1 RSCRSYGNR
10 CARPGDAMI
19 KTERELAVLG
29 GQPLFT
35 HPLHVGRPNIPDR
48 AAVLKR
54 IAASL
59 DRAWLTNDGPL
70 VRELEAKLSDYI
82 GVRHCVAMAN
92 ATVAMEVLARA
103 LELTGEVI
111 VPAFT
116 FIATPHAFSWLGLQP
131 VFCDVNRSTHM
142 IDVRSAERMITERTS
157 AIAAVHLWGGAAD
170 VEALDDLATR
180 HNLALVYD
188 SAHAL
193 GASAHGK
200 RVGGF
205 GDAEVFS
212 FHATKFFN
220 TFEGGAVT
228 TNNDGLAERL
238 RLLRNFGF
246 AGYDNVIAHGTN
258 AKLSEAHA
266 AMGLTMIEHV
276 EALSDRNGIT
286 WRRYAEALPHPGVKL
301 LRPIETNSSNY
312 QYVVCEVT
320 DDAPLTRDQ
329 LLNVLWQENVR
340 ARRYFFPGCH
350 RTEPYAGANQTLP
363 VTEEIAARVLVLP
376 AGALITAD
384 EIAKVVHLIERA
396 FENAAR
402 LRDRLPEYMPPG
414 AFKA

>member
-1 RSCRSYGNR
+1 
-10 CARPGDAMI
+10 MI
-19 KTERELAVLG
+19 KTERELAALG
-29 GQPLFT
+29 GEPLFAQ
-35 HPLHVGRPNIPDR
+35 PLHVGRPNIPDR
-48 AAVLKR
+48 AAVLTR

-70 VRELEAKLSDYI
+70 VRELEAKLAGYI

-103 LELTGEVI
+103 LELKGEVI

-116 FIATPHAFSWLGLQP
+116 FIATPHAFAWLGLKP
-131 VFCDVNRSTHM
+131 VFCDVDRATHM
-142 IDVRSAERMITERTS
+142 IDVHSAARMISERTS

-170 VEALDDLATR
+170 VEALEALASR

-193 GASAHGK
+193 GASARG
-200 RVGGF
+200 RRIGGF
-205 GDAEVFS
+205 GDAEVVS

-228 TNNDGLAERL
+228 TNNDALAERL

-246 AGYDNVIAHGTN
+246 AGYDNVIALGTN

-276 EALSDRNGIT
+276 DGLSERNGIT
-286 WRRYAEALPHPGVKL
+286 WRRYSEALRHPGVKL
-301 LRPIETNSSNY
+301 IRPDDPGSSNY

-329 LLNVLWQENVR
+329 LLNALWQENVR

-350 RTEPYAGANQTLP
+350 RTDPYAAANQSLP
-363 VTEEIAARVLVLP
+363 VSEEIAARVLVLP

-384 EIAKVVHLIERA
+384 EIAKVAGLIESA
-396 FENAAR
+396 FESADR
-402 LRDRLPEYMPPG
+402 LRGRLPEYMPPG

>member
-1 RSCRSYGNR
+1 
-10 CARPGDAMI
+10 ML
-19 KTERELAVLG
+19 T
-29 GQPLFT
+29 
-35 HPLHVGRPNIPDR
+35 
-48 AAVLKR
+48 R

-70 VRELEAKLSDYI
+70 VRELEAKLADYI
-82 GVRHCVAMAN
+82 GVRYCVAMAN

-103 LELTGEVI
+103 LELKGEVI
-111 VPAFT
+111 VPGFT
-116 FIATPHAFSWLGLQP
+116 FIATPHAFAWLGLKP
-131 VFCDVNRSTHM
+131 VFCDVDRATHM

-157 AIAAVHLWGGAAD
+157 AIAGVHLWGGAAD
-170 VEALDDLATR
+170 VTGLEALAER
-180 HNLALVYD
+180 NNLALVYD

-193 GASAHGK
+193 GASAQGK

-228 TNNDGLAERL
+228 TNDDALAERL

-276 EALSDRNGIT
+276 DGLSERNAIT
-286 WRRYAEALPHPGVKL
+286 WRRYAEALRHPGVQL
-301 LRPIETNSSNY
+301 VTPSDPASSNY
-312 QYVVCEVT
+312 QYVVCEVA
-320 DDAPLTRDQ
+320 DNAPLTRDQ

-350 RTEPYAGANQTLP
+350 RTEPYAVTNESLP
-363 VTEEIAARVLVLP
+363 VTEEIAGRVLVLP

-384 EIAKVVHLIERA
+384 EIAKVTGLIESA
-396 FENAAR
+396 FDSADR